1 MTMSR
6 MAPPPTDVTMPRIR
20 MPNRSISF
28 FMASMLPDIANA
40 IDPMIS
46 NTDIKF
52 VTLISSPLLCVHL

>member
-28 FMASMLPDIANA
+28 LMASMLPDIANA

-52 VTLISSPLLCVHL
+52 VTLISSPSCVHL